1 MAMTALFVAV
11 TVVLTGA
18 ASSVLPHSPY
28 HPTGILPS
36 FGSYDEIERYL
47 QVVPGEARDLNPFGS
62 LWGGFGAAGPGEAPS
77 HSNTNVRVEGID
89 EDDMVKTDGRYLYIA
104 SPDRVTVVRA
114 YPPED
119 LRNVTVIKASDVL
132 GYASDNES
140 VWIVGILLVNDRLI
154 VLASV
159 DTVSSH
165 DPYAREGDQAYWWR
179 TDPRTIASIFDV
191 DDPEDPRFVFSY
203 GVSGYQLASRTSE
216 GKVYLVTQSYV
227 WAWAAE
233 FVLPREWNGGT
244 SAEMTPSQIHYDPES
259 GDSGSFV
266 NVLALDVSTGET
278 RAVSIVA
285 GYTSTVYMSSN
296 ALYLTFQRWSG
307 PMFLESGS
315 AGWLDIVGM
324 SDASANDGIVTTI
337 YKIEV
342 DGLTVSPLARG
353 EVAGWLLDNF
363 SMDEKDGLLRV
374 ATSTSWTAQENA
386 VYVLDSNL
394 SIVGSLEG
402 LAPQERIYAAR
413 FTGDMLYLVTF
424 RQIDPLFAIDL
435 SVPARP
441 QVLGELKI
449 PGYSSYLHMYDD
461 SHLLGIGMDNAS
473 VKIALFNVSDP
484 ASPMETNNVTLGIS
498 SWSEALWDYKSI
510 LFDVDR
516 GVLVMPV
523 STYEGSS
530 WTWYSSDAYV
540 FNVSGEGVS
549 LWGTVSHGS
558 GLQILRSLYI
568 GDFLYTLSS
577 AMVKVNSLIDLSE
590 SYVLGYQSV
599 PVIDD
604 SLERGQPGSSAEV
617 PAGD

>member
-1 MAMTALFVAV
+1 MAVTALIVAV

-18 ASSVLPHSPY
+18 ASLVLPHSPY

-47 QVVPGEARDLNPFGS
+47 QVVPGEARDLNPFES
-62 LWGGFGAAGPGEAPS
+62 LWGGFGAAGSEEAAS

-119 LRNVTVIKASDVL
+119 LRNVTVIEAADVL
-132 GYASDNES
+132 GYSSGNES
-140 VWIVGILLVNDRLI
+140 ARILGILLVGDRLV

-159 DTVSSH
+159 DTVSDR
-165 DPYAREGDQAYWWR
+165 DPYAGEGDQTYWWR

-191 DDPEDPRFVFSY
+191 GDPENPRFVSCH
-203 GVSGYQLASRTSE
+203 GVSGYQLATRTSE

-233 FVLPREWNGGT
+233 FVLPREWTGGAST
-244 SAEMTPSQIHYDPES
+244 EMSPSQIHYDPES
-259 GDSGSFV
+259 SDSGSFV

-285 GYTSTVYMSSN
+285 GFASTVYMSSN
-296 ALYLTFQRWSG
+296 ALYLTFQKWSG
-307 PMFLESGS
+307 PVFLESGS
-315 AGWLDIVGM
+315 AGWLDIAGM
-324 SDASANDGIVTTI
+324 NDASANDGMATTI

-342 DGLTVSPLARG
+342 DGLTISPLARG
-353 EVAGWLLDNF
+353 EVAGWLLDHF
-363 SMDEKDGLLRV
+363 SMDEKDRFLRV
-374 ATSTSWTAQENA
+374 ATSTSWAAQENA
-386 VYVLDSNL
+386 VYVLDSSL

-435 SVPARP
+435 SVPAQP
-441 QVLGELKI
+441 HVLGELKI
-449 PGYSSYLHMYDD
+449 PGYSS
-461 SHLLGIGMDNAS
+461 
-473 VKIALFNVSDP
+473 
-484 ASPMETNNVTLGIS
+484 
-498 SWSEALWDYKSI
+498 
-510 LFDVDR
+510 
-516 GVLVMPV
+516 
-523 STYEGSS
+523 
-530 WTWYSSDAYV
+530 SSDAYV

-549 LWGTVSHGS
+549 LWGTVGHGS

-577 AMVKVNSLIDLSE
+577 AMIKVNSLIDLSE
-590 SYVLGYQSV
+590 SNVLEYRSV
-599 PVIDD
+599 PATDY
-604 SLERGQPGSSAEV
+604 STERGQPGSSWEV
-617 PAGD
+617 PAED